1 MRCTCWRR
9 NRNSNSLEFVV
20 DPCIGPFTSQ
30 VFAMT
35 TRRQFLQQAPALL
48 ALGAVAPRVLLR
60 AAETTPGRDGRILV
74 VLQLSGGN
82 DGLNTVIPYRH
93 EVYRASR
100 PTLAIPATDVLR
112 LDDELGLHPSLRGL
126 ADLLEQGWLAIV
138 QGVGYPQ
145 PNRSHF
151 ESMDIWHTCQRKD
164 HRRSEGWLGRYLEQG
179 PRGETVDVPALHLG
193 EEQQPLALASRS
205 LRVPSVRSLD
215 QFRLE
220 ALDAESR
227 STLAEMASLP
237 REESAG
243 LLGFVQSSTTSALT
257 VAERLARTIESLP
270 PADGYPPTDLGRRL
284 GQVARLI
291 TAGLGTRVYYV
302 ALDGFDTHAEQ
313 AAAHGAL
320 LRQLGEALSRFLG
333 DLAAH
338 GEQDRVLVMCFSEFG
353 RRVAENASAGT
364 DHGAAA
370 PMFLAGAAVRPGLLG
385 PHPSLT
391 DLDEGD
397 LKHHTDF
404 RQVYACVL
412 ERWLGCAS
420 TPILGGE
427 YEPVAALRGS

>member
-1 MRCTCWRR
+1 
-9 NRNSNSLEFVV
+9 
-20 DPCIGPFTSQ
+20 
-30 VFAMT
+30 MT
-35 TRRQFLQQAPALL
+35 TRRQFLQRAPALL

-74 VLQLSGGN
+74 VIQLSGGN

-100 PTLAIPATDVLR
+100 PTLAIPATDVR
-112 LDDELGLHPSLRGL
+112 RVDDELGLHPALRGL

-138 QGVGYPQ
+138 QGVGYPH

-179 PRGETVDVPALHLG
+179 TQGAAADVPALHLG
-193 EEQQPLALASRS
+193 DEPQPLALASRS

-220 ALDAESR
+220 ALDAERR
-227 STLAEMASLP
+227 STLTELTSLP
-237 REESAG
+237 RPGSED
-243 LLGFVQSSTTSALT
+243 LLSFVQSSTTSALT
-257 VAERLARTIESLP
+257 VAERLSRAIESLP
-270 PADGYPPTDLGRRL
+270 TAAGSPPTELGRKL
-284 GQVARLI
+284 GHIARFI
-291 TAGLGTRVYYV
+291 TAGLATRIYYV
-302 ALDGFDTHAEQ
+302 AIDGFDTHSQQ
-313 AAAHGAL
+313 AAAHAGL
-320 LRQLGEALSRFLG
+320 LRQLGEAVAWFLG

-370 PMFLAGAAVRPGLLG
+370 PMFLAGPSVRPGLIG

-391 DLDEGD
+391 DLEEGD
-397 LKHHTDF
+397 LRHHTDF

-412 ERWLGCAS
+412 EQWLGCPS
-420 TPILGGE
+420 EPILGGR
-427 YEPVAALRGS
+427 YAPVAALRVK